1 MGIYYYKLFD
11 LMNRKG
17 LKKGDLMEMAQIS
30 SATMAK
36 LSKNKVMQ
44 TDIIERMCKALD
56 CQPGDI
62 MERIPDEDE
71 AYFFR
76 DRFVFEQFYAR
87 MMKGVMHPAYLR

>member
-44 TDIIERMCKALD
+44 TDIIERICKALD

-71 AYFFR
+71 A
-76 DRFVFEQFYAR
+76 
-87 MMKGVMHPAYLR
+87 